1 MSSCPCASAVPDPAR
16 PVSIV
21 PRRAFVALAV
31 LAVCGMARAETGIRI
46 SDAEADRIGRKIWR
60 NECAGTK
67 EGLTSWNKG
76 EDFPSLGIGHFIW
89 YPQGRR
95 GPFQE
100 SFPGLKDYL
109 QSQGVKLPAWLATAK
124 ACPWNDRSAFM
135 ADFNGSR
142 LSGLRDLLASTVG
155 LQARYAALRLEAA
168 LPKMLDSAPA
178 SERQKIRAN
187 FYRVANAPGG
197 LYPLMDY
204 VNFKGEGT
212 AATERYDGEGWGLLQ
227 VLAGMSGSGSPT
239 EAFAR
244 SADRVLTR
252 RVELSP
258 PGRGEKR
265 WLPGWR
271 NRVAT
276 YAN

>member
-1 MSSCPCASAVPDPAR
+1 MSLFLL
-16 PVSIV
+16 
-21 PRRAFVALAV
+21 RAFAV
-31 LAVCGMARAETGIRI
+31 LALVCAVGVRADATAIRV
-46 SDAEADRIGRKIWR
+46 SDAEADSIGEKIWR

-67 EGLTSWNKG
+67 DGLTSWNKG

-89 YPQGRR
+89 YPAGQR
-95 GPFQE
+95 GPFKE
-100 SFPGLKDYL
+100 SFPALVEFLRG
-109 QSQGVKLPAWLATAK
+109 QGVRLPAWLVSAK
-124 ACPWNDRSAFM
+124 ACPWPDRASFM
-135 ADFNGSR
+135 ADFRSPR
-142 LSGLRDLLASTVG
+142 MEELRSLLASTVG
-155 LQARYAALRLEAA
+155 PQARFAALRLEAA
-168 LPKMLDSAPA
+168 LPKMLAAAPA
-178 SERQKIRAN
+178 NEREKIRRN

-212 AATERYDGEGWGLLQ
+212 SPTERYQGEGWGLAQ
-227 VLAGMSGSGSPT
+227 VLAGMSDTGSPT
-239 EAFAR
+239 AAFAK

-258 PGRGEKR
+258 RARGESR

-276 YAN
+276 YTR

>member
-1 MSSCPCASAVPDPAR
+1 MSTLPRCAF
-16 PVSIV
+16 ITL
-21 PRRAFVALAV
+21 AFF
-31 LAVCGMARAETGIRI
+31 AVCCTSRAGTGIRI
-46 SDAEADRIGRKIWR
+46 NDAEADRIGRKIWR

-67 EGLTSWNKG
+67 DGLTSWNKG
-76 EDFPSLGIGHFIW
+76 EGFPSLGIGHFIW
-89 YPQGRR
+89 YPQGQR

-100 SFPGLKDYL
+100 SFPGLRDYL
-109 QSQGVKLPAWLATAK
+109 QSQGVKLPDWLAAAK
-124 ACPWNDRSAFM
+124 GCPWKDRASFM
-135 ADFNGSR
+135 TDFNSPR

-168 LPKMLDSAPA
+168 LPKMLGSAPA
-178 SERQKIRAN
+178 SQRQKIREN
-187 FYRVANAPGG
+187 FYRVAEAHGG

-212 AATERYDGEGWGLLQ
+212 APTERYQGEGWGLLQ
-227 VLAGMSGSGSPT
+227 VLTEMPESGPPVA
-239 EAFAR
+239 AFAR

-258 PGRGEKR
+258 PARGEKR

-276 YAN
+276 YTN